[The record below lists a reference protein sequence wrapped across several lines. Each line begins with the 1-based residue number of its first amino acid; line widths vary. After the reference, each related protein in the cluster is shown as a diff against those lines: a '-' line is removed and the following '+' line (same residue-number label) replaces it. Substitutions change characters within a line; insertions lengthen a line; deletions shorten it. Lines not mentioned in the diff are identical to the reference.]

1 MMTGLTFDINKV
13 REWLS
18 TLDLS
23 TKEDEVN
30 DILYNSTVFIYS
42 TAQQNLHSQLKERG
56 KNKWG
61 LKLSQGLAR
70 GAYKNTQTAKVF
82 VKTSNRYNPTNGNY
96 IVYMNA
102 KGTEERFRKT
112 KNGGMAS
119 TGRLQPKPFLKD
131 AVSSQLNNTY
141 KYINDEILKLLEK

>member
-1 MMTGLTFDINKV
+1 MTGLTFDIDKV

-30 DILYNSTVFIYS
+30 EILFNSTVFIYS
-42 TAQQNLHSQLKERG
+42 TAQQNLYSQLKERG

-70 GAYKNTQTAKVF
+70 GAYKNTQTAKVY
-82 VKTSNRYNPTNGNY
+82 VKTSNRYNPTNGNF

-112 KNGGMAS
+112 KKGMTS
-119 TGRLQPKPFLKD
+119 TGRLQPKPFLKN
-131 AVSSQLNNTY
+131 AVDSQLNNTY
-141 KYINDEILKLLEK
+141 RYINDEILKLLEK

>member
-1 MMTGLTFDINKV
+1 MTGLTFDIDKV

-23 TKEDEVN
+23 TNEEEIN
-30 DILYNSTVFIYS
+30 DILYNSTGFIYS

-70 GAYKNTQTAKVF
+70 GAYKNTQTAKVY
-82 VKTSNRYNPTNGNY
+82 VKTSNRYNATNGNF

-112 KNGGMAS
+112 KNGMVS
-119 TGRLQPKPFLKD
+119 TGRLQPKPFLKN
-131 AVSSQLNNTY
+131 AVDSQLNNTY
-141 KYINDEILKLLEK
+141 RYINDEILKLLEK

>member
-1 MMTGLTFDINKV
+1 MTGLTFDINKV

-23 TKEDEVN
+23 NRQDEVN

-70 GAYKNTQTAKVF
+70 GAYKNTQTAKVY

-119 TGRLQPKPFLKD
+119 TGRLQPKPFLKNAAD
-131 AVSSQLNNTY
+131 SQLNNTY

>member
-1 MMTGLTFDINKV
+1 MTGLTFDIDKV

-30 DILYNSTVFIYS
+30 EILYNSTVFIYS

-70 GAYKNTQTAKVF
+70 GAYKNTQTAKVY
-82 VKTSNRYNPTNGNY
+82 VKTSNRNNPTNGNY

-102 KGTEERFRKT
+102 KGTDERFRKT
-112 KNGGMAS
+112 KKGMAS
-119 TGRLQPKPFLKD
+119 TGRLKPKPFLKN
-131 AVSSQLNNTY
+131 AVDSQLGNTY
-141 KYINDEILKLLEK
+141 KYIQDNILKLLEK

>member
-1 MMTGLTFDINKV
+1 MTGLTFDIDKV

-23 TKEDEVN
+23 TKEEEVN

-70 GAYKNTQTAKVF
+70 SAYKNTQTAKVY
-82 VKTSNRYNPTNGNY
+82 VKTSNRYNPSSGNY

-102 KGTEERFRKT
+102 KGTVDRFRKT
-112 KNGGMAS
+112 KTGAMAS
-119 TGRLQPKPFLKD
+119 TGRLQPKPFLKN
-131 AVSSQLNNTY
+131 AVDSQLNNTY
-141 KYINDEILKLLEK
+141 RYINDEILKLLEK

>member
-1 MMTGLTFDINKV
+1 MTGLTFDIDKV

-70 GAYKNTQTAKVF
+70 GAYKNTQTAKVY

-112 KNGGMAS
+112 KKGMAS
-119 TGRLQPKPFLKD
+119 TGLLQPKPFLKN
-131 AVSSQLNNTY
+131 AVNSQLSNTY
-141 KYINDEILKLLEK
+141 RYINDEILKLLEK